1 MEVVVGT
8 LSCTGDASVSKEDS
22 RCAAG
27 YRRRNALSR
36 GAAGRN
42 HARRVHADDAGGERH
57 ARLPHD
63 HGVML
68 FKLYCMRS

>member
-8 LSCTGDASVSKEDS
+8 RGCTGDASVSKEDS
-22 RCAAG
+22 RRAAG
-27 YRRRNALSR
+27 HRCRDALSC

-42 HARRVHADDAGGERH
+42 HARRVHADNTGGEHH

-63 HGVML
+63 HGVIL
-68 FKLYCMRS
+68 FKL